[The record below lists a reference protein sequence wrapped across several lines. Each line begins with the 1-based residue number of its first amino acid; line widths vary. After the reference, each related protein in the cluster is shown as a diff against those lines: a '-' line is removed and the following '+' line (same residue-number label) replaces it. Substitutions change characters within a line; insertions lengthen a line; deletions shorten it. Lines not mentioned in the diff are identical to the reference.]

1 MNFSHPKT
9 VNLNS
14 AIPVN
19 EKMTRIV
26 KHNCPQLAPD
36 CIVSS
41 YRNNKKNSP
50 FGAYGAQLNSWGT
63 VAGRNCVGPIYTQTP
78 TVDGEKIVIN
88 GCITHYNGISRGGN
102 APGICDYAGATA
114 RGYFSDLA
122 KTPSRMGEIVQD
134 GPITNSKP
142 GPIVNG
148 EIQCQYFRSQF
159 TATGNN
165 STWWMPM
172 GMSFTSVCL

>member
-41 YRNNKKNSP
+41 YRNNKKKSP
-50 FGAYGAQLNSWGT
+50 IGAQLNSWGT
-63 VAGRNCVGPIYTQTP
+63 VAGRQCVGPIYTQTQTESGRP
-78 TVDGEKIVIN
+78 IFIN

-102 APGICDYAGATA
+102 APGICNYAGATA
-114 RGYFSDLA
+114 RGYFSNST
-122 KTPSRMGEIVQD
+122 KNPPIMGEIVMS
-134 GPITNSKP
+134 GPIINSKP
-142 GPIVNG
+142 GPIVDG
-148 EIQCQYFRSQF
+148 EYQCQYFKGQF
-159 TATGNN
+159 TGTGNN
-165 STWWMPM
+165 SSWWQNI
-172 GMSFTSVCL
+172 GMSFTAVCA